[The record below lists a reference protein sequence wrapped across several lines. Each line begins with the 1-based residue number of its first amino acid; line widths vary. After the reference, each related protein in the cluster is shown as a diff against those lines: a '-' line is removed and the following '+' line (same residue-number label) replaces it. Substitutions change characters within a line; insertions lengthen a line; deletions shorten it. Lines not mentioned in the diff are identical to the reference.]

1 MNFIGSKELETKRLI
16 LKPESMAEQKRQW
29 EILMLEEVNK
39 YYLTV
44 PSKFKD
50 KLKDWNIQEKFY
62 EERVKHANDKD
73 IFKWSI
79 FLKDTNECIGKI
91 SCDEIEN
98 KDKSIRDVGWYLDPK
113 YHHKG
118 YAYEAALEML
128 KYMFLE
134 VEIDKI
140 ETGAAIVNPSSW
152 NLMSKLG
159 FKRLNETAFVKYTY
173 IDEEVEVYKYEVD
186 KNMFLKELFR
196 KEKLYITEDID
207 KDPYIKHL
215 SDDNILNMTGPSGSG
230 KSTACEK
237 YKNDPNCI
245 VIDTDQVFGKHEK
258 DEENQKLYD
267 YLKSKYKEIPNL
279 SENFDTLYQDI
290 LDYYKD
296 SDKFI
301 IIDCATFHLIKNVNL
316 LKGDIIILRTCINT
330 CYNRC
335 IERYKKIKK
344 DATFEEISEYANR
357 KKAMYTWY
365 HGLNSFLDK
374 IDKLEV

>member
-1 MNFIGSKELETKRLI
+1 MELGSKELETKRLI
-16 LKPESMAEQKRQW
+16 LKKETMSEQKRQW

-44 PSKFKD
+44 PSKFRD

-62 EERVKHANDKD
+62 EERIKHASDKN

-91 SCDEIEN
+91 SCDEIEG
-98 KDKSIRDVGWYLDPK
+98 KDKNTRDVGWYLDPK

-118 YAYEAALEML
+118 YAYEAAVEML

-134 VEIDKI
+134 VKIDKI
-140 ETGAAIVNPSSW
+140 ETGAAILNPSSW
-152 NLMSKLG
+152 NLMEKLG
-159 FKRLNETAFVKYTY
+159 FKRLKETTFVNYTFQ
-173 IDEEVEVYKYEVD
+173 DEEVELYKYEID

-215 SDDNILNMTGPSGSG
+215 SDDPILNMTGPSGSG

-237 YKNDPNCI
+237 YRNDPNCI

-258 DEENQKLYD
+258 DKENQKLYD
-267 YLKSKYKEIPNL
+267 YLKSKYNEIPNL

-335 IERYKKIKK
+335 IERYKNNKP
-344 DATFEEISEYANR
+344 DATFEEISEFANR
-357 KKAMYTWY
+357 KKAMYQWY
-365 HGLNSFLDK
+365 HGENNFLDK